1 MKHKNLISL
10 RSGCGIVGRVVAS
23 YTRGPEVRIPSM
35 ATFVELGLP
44 GVAGVARDDSNEV
57 FLSVAPSQDV
67 FLLPHIP

>member
-1 MKHKNLISL
+1 
-10 RSGCGIVGRVVAS
+10 
-23 YTRGPEVRIPSM
+23 M

-44 GVAGVARDDSNEV
+44 GVAGVAGVARDDSNEV